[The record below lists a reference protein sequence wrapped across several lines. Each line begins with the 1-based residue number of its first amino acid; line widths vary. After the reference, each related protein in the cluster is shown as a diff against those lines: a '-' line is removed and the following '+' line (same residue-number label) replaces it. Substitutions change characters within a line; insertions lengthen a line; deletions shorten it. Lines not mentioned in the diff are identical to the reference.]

1 MNILLL
7 ITNHCDA
14 CSRAE
19 QQLSQLKKSHPEIAY
34 EIQHINNYED
44 KRIFITPAWIVN
56 GELFAYGDIN
66 RDKLLAKL
74 N

>member
-14 CSRAE
+14 CRRAE
-19 QQLSQLKKSHPEIAY
+19 KQLFQLRENNHEIIY
-34 EIQHINNYED
+34 DIQHINSYGD

-66 RDKLLAKL
+66 MNRLLEKL